1 MPIDST
7 LLISK
12 LSTKAVKQPINSI
25 VLCSLINSFV
35 SNLKRLDGLSNN
47 SIDYCCLLKT
57 KNLKTLES
65 IFKIFEKLFIYFG
78 ILEKFN

>member
-1 MPIDST
+1 MS
-7 LLISK
+7 
-12 LSTKAVKQPINSI
+12 SI
-25 VLCSLINSFV
+25 VRSDGFDPTIFRTV
-35 SNLKRLDGLSNN
+35 SIISYYNLKGLDGLSNN